1 MEMYPSIFTIAS
13 GLTLYGYSSEIL
25 ETVKGAWE
33 QSVDINDA
41 LLHLHIK
48 LGRTAKE
55 IRI

>member
-1 MEMYPSIFTIAS
+1 M
-13 GLTLYGYSSEIL
+13 
-25 ETVKGAWE
+25 E

-48 LGRTAKE
+48 LGPTAKA